1 MSIVE
6 LPPPET
12 IETPQTDAFLD
23 MPLAGTRLIEASA
36 GTGKTY
42 TLATIVTR
50 LVVERGM
57 RIGQVLAVTYT
68 EAATQELRERLRQR
82 LSLLARVAAGALL
95 PDDDAEVALCR
106 RLVERQ
112 QQFEDPVALRQRLQ
126 RAARELDTAAVHTI
140 HGFCTRV
147 LADHA
152 LETGEPFDA
161 AGVVGNDRELRETV
175 AHDLWRALAA
185 DAVEADV
192 LRACWSSPED
202 LATSLEAL
210 LRAPRVLPAP
220 VDAGPSPADDVRT
233 AAQALREAWYLHGV
247 DARRDIEAAIAAGV
261 LNRRSYHDKALATLW
276 QALHDWSR
284 GTSLAWSRGNLELL
298 TAAKLAACTN
308 KGKDAQR
315 PQSPLCEAAQALV
328 DAFARQEEWTAHRR
342 LALIHCVRDDARRRL
357 ARLKRQRRVR
367 SFDDLIDGVAR
378 ALDGPHARALV
389 AQLRRQY
396 HAALVDEFQDTD
408 ARQWSIFRRVFG
420 DDGDDALPSLDDDVR
435 PARFLALI
443 GDPKQAIYGFR
454 GGDVHTYLRARDAAQ
469 PGPPLDRNFRSR
481 PCLLRAVDALYAAAG
496 DAAFGAAG
504 IGFRSVAAGGRRGD
518 DACLRDGLPAPALTL
533 RRLPAREDGKD
544 CSADESRERVAL
556 ACTQA
561 IHETLAL
568 AAAGRLH
575 IDGAHGR
582 RAPGPGDIAVLVRK
596 HRDGLRLARML
607 AQAGIPAVTAAPTS
621 LFETTQ
627 AMELLAIF
635 DALLAPADPRRLHAA
650 LSTVLLGLD
659 AARIDAL
666 LRDDVARARELGR
679 ALGWRERWL
688 RAGPLALVEDLC
700 AQAAPRL
707 LELADG
713 ERRLSDFIQLGEAL
727 QEAAQ
732 RVLGP
737 QALVDW
743 LRAHIAGA
751 DGSDRE
757 QQLRLESDAQRVQ
770 ILTVHGS
777 KGLEFPF
784 VFLPFMGIAD
794 GGRSRDWCEY
804 DDGDGR
810 VLHVQPDKA
819 VRELQTEEAAAED
832 ARLLYVA
839 LTRAQH
845 SLWLCDGPLYQHA
858 KTPIAPMLAALQ
870 ADGDSVVIDA
880 RELDIS
886 LPAPL
891 RAVVPP
897 QPPHARHARR
907 TLSRDWSI
915 YSFSALARLGTGNVE
930 TLLPRGERID
940 AADDL
945 PASDAPP
952 DLAAELRSAAASDA
966 RFSGA
971 RFGDVVHGAF
981 ETVDFAAWRDWR
993 DGPPPAGQHDALIG
1007 AFRAQGYSQTDIDD
1021 GLPLLTALVG
1031 HTLTVSM
1038 PEGARLCDVAPASR
1052 RAEMEF
1058 HFALAHVDV
1067 DTLLSTVQA
1076 HGLLTERSGF
1086 GARRVLDGLMTGKID
1101 LVYAHDGRYHV
1112 LDYKTN
1118 RLPDYTPATL
1128 ERAMHEGEYTLQ
1140 AAIYSLALHRWLR
1153 FRLGDAYDYA
1163 RDFGGVRYV
1172 FCRGVDAR
1180 SAASPGIHAARLPV
1194 GLVDALDALFGGVA

>member
-6 LPPPET
+6 LPPPAPIDT
-12 IETPQTDAFLD
+12 HDVDAFLD

-50 LVVERGM
+50 LLVERGL
-57 RIGQVLAVTYT
+57 RVSQVLAVTYT
-68 EAATQELRERLRQR
+68 EAATQELRERLRRR
-82 LSLLARVAAGALL
+82 LALLARVAAGVVTG
-95 PDDDAEVALCR
+95 DDDAETALCR

-112 QQFEDPVALRQRLQ
+112 RQVEDAAALRQRLQ
-126 RAARELDTAAVHTI
+126 QAARELDTAAVHTI

-152 LETGEPFDA
+152 LETGERFDA
-161 AGVVGNDRELRETV
+161 AGAVGNDRELRETV
-175 AHDLWRALAA
+175 AHDLWRLLAA
-185 DAVEADV
+185 DADEAHV
-192 LRACWSSPED
+192 LRALWTSPD
-202 LATSLEAL
+202 QLAAALDTL
-210 LRAPRVLPAP
+210 LRAPRVVPAA
-220 VDAGPSPADDVRT
+220 VDPGPSCDDDVR
-233 AAQALREAWYLHGV
+233 AAARALREAWALHGAE
-247 DARRDIEAAIAAGV
+247 ARAALDAAIADGV
-261 LNRRSYHDKALATLW
+261 LSRTSYKPDTLAALGA
-276 QALHDWSR
+276 AMDAWSR
-284 GTSLAWSRGNLELL
+284 GTSTALPHGRLELF
-298 TAAKLAACTN
+298 TVDKLRTCTN
-308 KGKDAQR
+308 KKAPR
-315 PQSPLCEAAQALV
+315 PAPASPLFDAASACM
-328 DAFARQEEWTAHRR
+328 DAHARQAQWLERR
-342 LALIHCVRDDARRRL
+342 KLALIHRVRADAARQL
-357 ARLKRQRRVR
+357 AKLKRQRRVR
-367 SFDDLIDGVAR
+367 SYDDLIDGVAR
-378 ALDGPHARALV
+378 ALDDPHARALV

-396 HAALVDEFQDTD
+396 PAALVDEFQDTD
-408 ARQWSIFRRVFG
+408 ARQWSIFQRVFG
-420 DDGDDALPSLDDDVR
+420 DDVDDALPALDDRVR
-435 PARFLALI
+435 PMRFLALI

-496 DAAFGAAG
+496 DAAFGASG
-504 IGFRSVAAGGRRGD
+504 IAFAPVAPGGGRSD
-518 DACLRDGLPAPALTL
+518 AACLRDGVPAPALTL
-533 RRLPAREDGKD
+533 RRLPPRADGKP
-544 CSADESRERVAL
+544 CGADESRDAVAL

-561 IHETLAL
+561 IHDTLAL

-575 IDGAHGR
+575 IDGRDGP
-582 RAPGPGDIAVLVRK
+582 RAPGPGDIAVLVRR
-596 HRDGLRLARML
+596 HRDGLRLARLL
-607 AQAGIPAVTAAPTS
+607 ARAGIPAVTAAPVS
-621 LFETTQ
+621 LFDTAQ
-627 AMELLAIF
+627 AMELLALF
-635 DALLAPADPRRLHAA
+635 DALLAPSDARRLHAA
-650 LSTVLLGLD
+650 LSTVLLGID
-659 AARIDAL
+659 AAGIDAL
-666 LRDDVARARELGR
+666 LRDDVARARALGR

-707 LELADG
+707 LELSDG

-732 RVLGP
+732 HVLGP

-743 LRAHIAGA
+743 LRARIAGA

-794 GGRSRDWCEY
+794 GGTPPKWCEY
-804 DDGDGR
+804 DDGAGR
-810 VLHVQPDKA
+810 VLHVQADDD
-819 VRELQTEEAAAED
+819 VRARRDAESAAEE

-845 SLWLCDGPLYQHA
+845 ALWLCDGPLYQHA
-858 KTPIAPMLAALQ
+858 KTPIARMLAGLQ
-870 ADGDSVVIDA
+870 ADGDAIVFDTREPDA
-880 RELDIS
+880 A

-891 RAVVPP
+891 QLETSKRPP
-897 QPPHARHARR
+897 AARHAKRA
-907 TLSRDWSI
+907 LSRDWSI
-915 YSFSALARLGTGNVE
+915 YSFSALARLGSGNVE
-930 TLLPRGERID
+930 TLLPRGERMD
-940 AADDL
+940 AGEELLA
-945 PASDAPP
+945 ADAPP
-952 DLAAELRSAAASDA
+952 DLGAALREAAADDA
-966 RFSGA
+966 RFAGA
-971 RFGDVVHGAF
+971 RFGDVVHAAF
-981 ETVDFAAWRDWR
+981 ETVDFAAWRGWR
-993 DGPPPAGQHDALIG
+993 EGPPPAGQHDALID
-1007 AFRAQGYSQTDIDD
+1007 AFRAHAYSQADVDD

-1031 HTLTVSM
+1031 RTLTVAM
-1038 PEGARLCDVAPASR
+1038 PEGARLCDIAPAAR

-1058 HFALAHVDV
+1058 HFALAQVDV
-1067 DTLLSTVQA
+1067 DALLATVQA
-1076 HGLLTERSGF
+1076 HGLLTGRSGF

-1118 RLPDYTPATL
+1118 RLPDYEPVTL

-1153 FRLGDAYDYA
+1153 FRLGDNYDYA

-1180 SAASPGIHAARLPV
+1180 RAASPGLYATRLPV
-1194 GLVDALDALFGGVA
+1194 ELIDALDALFGGIA

>member
-6 LPPPET
+6 LPPPRSSD
-12 IETPQTDAFLD
+12 PGDADAFLAL
-23 MPLAGTRLIEASA
+23 PLTGTHLIEASA

-50 LVVERGM
+50 LVVERGL
-57 RIGQVLAVTYT
+57 RVGQVLAVTYT

-82 LSLLARVAAGALL
+82 LSLLARVAAGAVL
-95 PDDDAEVALCR
+95 PADDAEVALCR
-106 RLVERQ
+106 RLVERRQ
-112 QQFEDPVALRQRLQ
+112 QVEDPVALRQRLQ

-152 LETGEPFDA
+152 LETGEAFEA
-161 AGVVGNDRELRETV
+161 AGVVGGDRELRETV

-185 DAVEADV
+185 DAGEAEV
-192 LRACWSSPED
+192 LRALWPSPD
-202 LATSLEAL
+202 ALAAALEPL
-210 LRAPRVLPAP
+210 LRATRVMPAP
-220 VDAGPSPADDVRT
+220 LDAGPSPADAVRD
-233 AAQALREAWYLHGV
+233 AAQALREVWYLHGV
-247 DARRDIEAAIAAGV
+247 DARVAIDAALADGV
-261 LNRRSYHDKALATLW
+261 LSKTSYNAPTLAALYAAMDGW
-276 QALHDWSR
+276 AR
-284 GTSLAWSRGNLELL
+284 GTSSATPHAKLELL
-298 TAAKLAACTN
+298 SADKLRAATN
-308 KGKDAQR
+308 KKASR
-315 PQSPLCEAAQALV
+315 PAPESPLFDAAA
-328 DAFARQEEWTAHRR
+328 AFMEQQARQAQWLEHRK
-342 LALIHCVRDDARRRL
+342 LALIHRVREEAARRL
-357 ARLKRQRRVR
+357 ARLKRDRGLR
-367 SFDDLIDGVAR
+367 SYDDLIDGVAR
-378 ALDGPHARALV
+378 ALDGPHADALI

-420 DDGDDALPSLDDDVR
+420 DDDGEATSLFDDAP
-435 PARFLALI
+435 PPPRFLALI

-454 GGDVHTYLRARDAAQ
+454 GGDVHTYLRAREHAR
-469 PGPPLDRNFRSR
+469 PGPLLDRNFRSR
-481 PCLLRAVDALYAAAG
+481 PRVLRAIDALYAAAG
-496 DAAFGAAG
+496 GDAFGATG
-504 IGFRSVAAGGRRGD
+504 IGFRSVAPGGARSD
-518 DACLRDGLPAPALTL
+518 DACLIDGRPAPALTV
-533 RRLPAREDGKD
+533 RRLPAGEDGKD
-544 CSADESRERVAL
+544 FNAEESRERVAL

-561 IHETLAL
+561 IHATLAL
-568 AAAGRLH
+568 GRAGRLTV
-575 IDGAHGR
+575 DGRDGPR
-582 RAPGPGDIAVLVRK
+582 SVGPGDIAVLVRK
-596 HRDGLRLARML
+596 HRDGLRVARLL

-621 LFETTQ
+621 LFETEQ
-627 AMELLAIF
+627 AAELLAVF

-679 ALGWRERWL
+679 ALAWRERWL
-688 RAGPLALVEDLC
+688 RAGPLALVEELC

-713 ERRLSDFIQLGEAL
+713 ERRLSDFMQLAEAL

-743 LRAHIAGA
+743 LRARIAGA
-751 DGSDRE
+751 DRSDRE
-757 QQLRLESDAQRVQ
+757 QQLRLESDARRVQ

-794 GGRSRDWCEY
+794 GGTPPEWCEY

-810 VLHVQPDKA
+810 VLD
-819 VRELQTEEAAAED
+819 VRADDTARALRDAEASAEE

-845 SLWLCDGPLYQHA
+845 ALWLCDGPLFRHA
-858 KTPIAPMLAALQ
+858 KTPIAAMLAGLRP
-870 ADGDSVVIDA
+870 DGDAIVIDDSA
-880 RELDIS
+880 LDPR

-891 RAVVPP
+891 QATTAL
-897 QPPHARHARR
+897 QPPRARQATRA
-907 TLSRDWSI
+907 LGRDWAI
-915 YSFSALARLGTGNVE
+915 YSFSVLARLGTGNVE
-930 TLLPRGERID
+930 TLLPCGERSD
-940 AADDL
+940 AVDALL
-945 PASDAPP
+945 PVDAPP
-952 DLAAELRSAAASDA
+952 DLAAELRAAAADDA
-966 RFSGA
+966 RFAGA

-993 DGPPPAGQHDALIG
+993 DGPPPAGQHEALIE
-1007 AFRAQGYSQTDIDD
+1007 AFRAQGYSQADVDD
-1021 GLPLLTALVG
+1021 GLPLLTSLIG
-1031 HTLTVSM
+1031 HTLTVAM
-1038 PEGARLCDVAPASR
+1038 PEGARLCDVPAPAR

-1058 HFALAHVDV
+1058 HFALARVDV
-1067 DTLLSTVQA
+1067 DALLATVQA

-1086 GARRVLDGLMTGKID
+1086 GARRMLDGLMTGKID

-1118 RLPDYTPATL
+1118 RLPGYDATTL
-1128 ERAMHEGEYTLQ
+1128 EHAMHHGEYTLQ

-1153 FRLGDAYDYA
+1153 FRLGDGYDYA
-1163 RDFGGVRYV
+1163 RDFGGLRYV

-1180 SAASPGIHAARLPV
+1180 RADSPGIHAARLPV
-1194 GLVDALDALFGGVA
+1194 ELIDALDALFGGGA

>member
-1 MSIVE
+1 MSILE
-6 LPPPET
+6 LPPPVSHDA
-12 IETPQTDAFLD
+12 PDADAFLE
-23 MPLAGTRLIEASA
+23 MPLTGTRLIEASA
-36 GTGKTY
+36 GTGKTF

-50 LVVERGM
+50 LIVERGL
-57 RIGQVLAVTYT
+57 RVGQVLAVTYT

-82 LSLLARVAAGALL
+82 LSLLARVAAGTAL
-95 PDDDAEVALCR
+95 DGDDADVALCR
-106 RLVERQ
+106 TLVERQ
-112 QQFEDPVALRQRLQ
+112 QALEDPIALRQRLQ

-161 AGVVGNDRELRETV
+161 AGIVGSDRELRETV
-175 AHDLWRALAA
+175 AHDLWRTLAA
-185 DAVEADV
+185 DAGDADV
-192 LRACWSSPED
+192 LRAAWSSPEE
-202 LATSLEAL
+202 LAKSLEAL
-210 LRAPRVLPAP
+210 LRAPRMLPEA
-220 VDAGPSPADDVRT
+220 VDTGPSPADEVRE

-247 DARRDIEAAIAAGV
+247 DARRDIEAALAAGV
-261 LNRRSYHDKALATLW
+261 LNKRSYNDKALATLW

-284 GTSLAWSRGNLELL
+284 GNSSAWPRGNLELL
-298 TAAKLAACTN
+298 TTAKLAACTN

-315 PQSPLCEAAQALV
+315 PHSPLCEAAQALL
-328 DAFARQEEWTAHRR
+328 DALAAHEAWLERR
-342 LALIHCVRDDARRRL
+342 KLALIHRVRDEARRRL
-357 ARLKRQRRVR
+357 AKLKRQRRMR
-367 SFDDLIDGVAR
+367 SYDDLIDGVAR

-396 HAALVDEFQDTD
+396 GAALVDEFQDTD

-420 DDGDDALPSLDDDVR
+420 DDADEALPSLDDAVR

-454 GGDVHTYLRARDAAQ
+454 GGDVHTYLRARDHAQ

-481 PCLLRAVDALYAAAG
+481 PCLLRAVEALYAAAG
-496 DAAFGAAG
+496 EDAFGAAG
-504 IGFRSVAAGGRRGD
+504 IGFRSVAPGGRRGD
-518 DACLRDGLPAPALTL
+518 DACLRDGVPAPALTL
-533 RRLPAREDGKD
+533 RRLPPREDGKD
-544 CSADESRERVAL
+544 CSADESRDRVAL

-561 IHETLAL
+561 IHETLSL
-568 AAAGRLH
+568 GLAGRLT
-575 IDGAHGR
+575 IDGRDGP
-582 RAPGPGDIAVLVRK
+582 RAVGPGDVAVLVRR
-596 HRDGLRLARML
+596 HRDGLRLARLL

-621 LFETTQ
+621 LFETGQ
-627 AMELLAIF
+627 AIELLTVL

-679 ALGWRERWL
+679 ALAWRERWL

-700 AQAAPRL
+700 TQAAPRL

-713 ERRLSDFIQLGEAL
+713 ERRLSDFMQLAEAL

-732 RVLGP
+732 HVLGP

-743 LRAHIAGA
+743 LRARIAGA
-751 DGSDRE
+751 DRSDRE
-757 QQLRLESDAQRVQ
+757 QQLRLESDAHRVQ

-794 GGRSRDWCEY
+794 GGRADAWCDY
-804 DDGDGR
+804 DDGEGR
-810 VLHVQPDKA
+810 VLHVQADDA
-819 VRELQTEEAAAED
+819 VRAQRDAEAAAEE

-845 SLWLCDGPLYQHA
+845 ALWLCSGPLFRHA
-858 KTPIAPMLAALQ
+858 KTPVAPMLATLRG
-870 ADGDSVVIDA
+870 DGGLIVVDEAPLDA
-880 RELDIS
+880 T

-891 RAVVPP
+891 RLATPTAPP
-897 QPPHARHARR
+897 RARQPRR
-907 TLSRDWSI
+907 VLGRDWSI

-930 TLLPRGERID
+930 TLLPRGERPD
-940 AADDL
+940 VVDDLLPVDSPPDLGAELRAAAADD
-945 PASDAPP
+945 
-952 DLAAELRSAAASDA
+952 A
-966 RFSGA
+966 RFAGT

-993 DGPPPAGQHDALIG
+993 DGPPPPGQHEALIE
-1007 AFRAQGYSQTDIDD
+1007 AFRAQGYSQADVDD

-1031 HTLTVSM
+1031 HTLTVAM
-1038 PEGARLCDVAPASR
+1038 PEGARLCDVPAAAR

-1067 DTLLSTVQA
+1067 DALLATVQA

-1101 LVYAHDGRYHV
+1101 LVYVHDGRYHV

-1118 RLPDYTPATL
+1118 RLPDYAPATL

-1153 FRLGDAYDYA
+1153 FRLGDAYDSA

-1180 SAASPGIHAARLPV
+1180 RADAPGVHATRLPV
-1194 GLVDALDALFGGVA
+1194 ALVDALDALFGGAA

>member
-1 MSIVE
+1 
-6 LPPPET
+6 
-12 IETPQTDAFLD
+12 
-23 MPLAGTRLIEASA
+23 MPLTGTRLIEASA
-36 GTGKTY
+36 GTGKTF

-50 LVVERGM
+50 LIVERGL
-57 RIGQVLAVTYT
+57 RVGQVLAVTYT

-82 LSLLARVAAGALL
+82 LALLARVASGAVLVE
-95 PDDDAEVALCR
+95 DGEVALCR
-106 RLVERQ
+106 SLVERQ
-112 QQFEDPVALRQRLQ
+112 QRVEDPVALRRRLQ

-152 LETGEPFDA
+152 LETGESFDR
-161 AGVVGNDRELRETV
+161 AGLVGSDRELRETV

-185 DAVEADV
+185 EAGDADV
-192 LRACWSSPED
+192 LAQLWASPD
-202 LATSLEAL
+202 ALARSLEPL
-210 LRAPRVLPAP
+210 LRATRVLPAP
-220 VDAGPSPADDVRT
+220 MDAGPSPAADVRE

-247 DARRDIEAAIAAGV
+247 DARRDVEAALAAGV
-261 LNRRSYHDKALATLW
+261 LNKRSYNAKALSTLW
-276 QALHDWSR
+276 DALHDWSR
-284 GTSLAWSRGNLELL
+284 GTSPSWTRGKLELL
-298 TAAKLAACTN
+298 TTAKLAACTN

-315 PQSPLCEAAQALV
+315 PQSPLCDAAQALL
-328 DAFARQEEWTAHRR
+328 DALARHAEWLDRRKLALVHRVRDEAARR
-342 LALIHCVRDDARRRL
+342 LAK
-357 ARLKRQRRVR
+357 LKRQRGMR
-367 SFDDLIDGVAR
+367 SYDDLIDGVAR

-420 DDGDDALPSLDDDVR
+420 DDGDEALPALDDAVR

-454 GGDVHTYLRARDAAQ
+454 GGDVHTYLRAREHAQ
-469 PGPPLDRNFRSR
+469 PGPVLARNFRSR
-481 PCLLRAVDALYAAAG
+481 PCLLRAVDALYEAAG
-496 DAAFGAAG
+496 EDAFGATG
-504 IGFRSVAAGGRRGD
+504 IGFRHVSPGGRRSD
-518 DACLRDGLPAPALTL
+518 DACLRDGVPAPALTL
-533 RRLPAREDGKD
+533 RRLPPRADGKE
-544 CSADESRERVAL
+544 CSADESRDGVAL

-568 AAAGRLH
+568 ATAGRLT
-575 IDGAHGR
+575 IDGRDGT
-582 RAPGPGDIAVLVRK
+582 RALGPGDIAVLVRK
-596 HRDGLRLARML
+596 HRDGLRLARLL

-621 LFETTQ
+621 LFETEQ
-627 AMELLAIF
+627 AVELLAVF

-650 LSTVLLGLD
+650 LSSVLLGLD

-666 LRDDVARARELGR
+666 LHDDVARARELGR
-679 ALGWRERWL
+679 ALSWRERWL
-688 RAGPLALVEDLC
+688 RAGPLALVEELC
-700 AQAAPRL
+700 AQNAPRL

-732 RVLGP
+732 HVLGP

-743 LRAHIAGA
+743 LRARIAGA
-751 DGSDRE
+751 DRSDRE
-757 QQLRLESDAQRVQ
+757 QQLRLESDARRVQ

-784 VFLPFMGIAD
+784 VFLPFAAVGD
-794 GGRSRDWCEY
+794 GGRPTDWCDY
-804 DDGDGR
+804 DDGEGR
-810 VLHVQPDKA
+810 VLHVRPDTA
-819 VRELQTEEAAAED
+819 VRSMQQAEAAAED

-845 SLWLCDGPLYQHA
+845 ALWLCDGPLFRRA
-858 KTPIAPMLAALQ
+858 RTPLSPMLEALQ
-870 ADGDSVVIDA
+870 ADGGSIVVD
-880 RELDIS
+880 ESPLDET

-891 RAVVPP
+891 RTAAPP
-897 QPPHARHARR
+897 RPPRARQPRR
-907 TLSRDWSI
+907 VLARDWSI

-930 TLLPRGERID
+930 TLLPRGERVD
-940 AADDL
+940 AAEEL
-945 PASDAPP
+945 LAADAPI
-952 DLAAELRSAAASDA
+952 DLGAELRAAAADDA
-966 RFSGA
+966 RFSGT

-993 DGPPPAGQHDALIG
+993 DGPPPAGQHEALIE
-1007 AFRAQGYSQTDIDD
+1007 AFRAQGYSQTDVDD
-1021 GLPLLTALVG
+1021 GLPLLAALVG

-1038 PEGARLCDVAPASR
+1038 PEGARLCDVPAASR

-1058 HFALAHVDV
+1058 HFALSQVDV
-1067 DTLLSTVQA
+1067 EVLLSTVQA

-1153 FRLGDAYDYA
+1153 FRLGDAYDYE
-1163 RDFGGVRYV
+1163 RHFGGVRYV

-1180 SAASPGIHAARLPV
+1180 EAASPGIHAARLPV
-1194 GLVDALDALFGGVA
+1194 ALVDALDRLFGGIA

>member
-6 LPPPET
+6 LPPPEPV
-12 IETPQTDAFLD
+12 ETPPLDAFLD
-23 MPLAGTRLIEASA
+23 MPLTGTRLIEASA

-50 LVVERGM
+50 LVVERGL

-82 LSLLARVAAGALL
+82 LTLLARVAAGALL
-95 PDDDAEVALCR
+95 PDDEGEVALCR
-106 RLVERQ
+106 EIVRRQ
-112 QQFEDPVALRQRLQ
+112 QRVEDPIALRQRLQ
-126 RAARELDTAAVHTI
+126 RASRELDTAAVHTI

-175 AHDLWRALAA
+175 AHDLWRVLAA
-185 DAVEADV
+185 DAGEADV
-192 LRACWSSPED
+192 LRALWASPDE
-202 LATSLEAL
+202 LAQWIDAL

-220 VDAGPSPADDVRT
+220 TDAGPSPVADVRD
-233 AAQALREAWYLHGV
+233 AAQALREAWCLHGV
-247 DARRDIEAAIAAGV
+247 DARTSIEAAIAAGV
-261 LNRRSYHDKALATLW
+261 LNKKSYNPTALETLW
-276 QALHDWSR
+276 ASLHDWSR
-284 GTSLAWSRGNLELL
+284 ATTAAVPRGKLELL
-298 TAAKLAACTN
+298 TAAKLASCTN
-308 KGKDAQR
+308 KGRDAQR
-315 PQSPLCEAAQALV
+315 PQSPVCQAAQALL
-328 DAFARQEEWTAHRR
+328 DAHARQADWLAKRK
-342 LALIHCVRDDARRRL
+342 LALIHRVRDDARRRL
-357 ARLKRQRRVR
+357 AQLKRQRGVR
-367 SFDDLIDGVAR
+367 SYDDLIDGVAR
-378 ALDGPHARALV
+378 ALDGPHARALI

-420 DDGDDALPSLDDDVR
+420 DDSDEALPALDDDVR
-435 PARFLALI
+435 PARFLALV

-454 GGDVHTYLRARDAAQ
+454 GGDVQTYLRARDVAQ
-469 PGPPLDRNFRSR
+469 PAPPLQRNFRSR
-481 PCLLRAVDALYAAAG
+481 PCLLRAIDALYAAAG
-496 DAAFGAAG
+496 DAAFGAEG
-504 IGFRSVAAGGRRGD
+504 IGFRSVEPGGRRGD
-518 DACLRDGLPAPALTL
+518 DACLRDGRPAPALTL
-533 RRLPAREDGKD
+533 RRLPARDDGKD
-544 CSADESRERVAL
+544 FPADESRDRVAV

-568 AAAGRLH
+568 ASTGRLT
-575 IDGAHGR
+575 IDGRHGP

-596 HRDGLRLARML
+596 HRDGLRLARLL
-607 AQAGIPAVTAAPTS
+607 ARAGIPAVTAAPTS
-621 LFETTQ
+621 LFETAQ

-650 LSTVLLGLD
+650 LSSVLIGLD

-688 RAGPLALVEDLC
+688 AAGPLALVEDLC

-707 LELADG
+707 LQLSDG

-732 RVLGP
+732 HVLGP

-743 LRAHIAGA
+743 LRARIAGA

-794 GGRSRDWCEY
+794 GGRTRDWCEY

-810 VLHVQPDKA
+810 VVHVQPDKA
-819 VRELQTEEAAAED
+819 VRALQDAEAAAED

-845 SLWLCDGPLYQHA
+845 ALWLCDGPLYQHA
-858 KTPIAPMLAALQ
+858 RTPIAPMLAAL
-870 ADGDSVVIDA
+870 APEGDAVVLDDG
-880 RELDIS
+880 ELELV

-891 RAVVPP
+891 RIAAPA
-897 QPPHARHARR
+897 QPPRARQARR
-907 TLSRDWSI
+907 ALARDWSI

-940 AADDL
+940 ATEDL
-945 PASDAPP
+945 LPGDAPP
-952 DLAAELRSAAASDA
+952 DLATERRSAADDDA
-966 RFSGA
+966 RLAGA
-971 RFGDVVHGAF
+971 RFGDVVHGEF

-993 DGPPPAGQHDALIG
+993 DGPPPAGQHDALIE
-1007 AFRAQGYSQTDIDD
+1007 AFRAQGYSQADIDD
-1021 GLPLLTALVG
+1021 GLPLLTSLLG

-1038 PEGARLCDVAPASR
+1038 PEGARLCDVAPAAR

-1058 HFALAHVDV
+1058 HFTLAHVDV

-1076 HGLLTERSGF
+1076 HGLLGERAGF
-1086 GARRVLDGLMTGKID
+1086 GARRTLDGLMTGKID

-1118 RLPDYTPATL
+1118 RLPDYAPATL

-1180 SAASPGIHAARLPV
+1180 SAASPGIHATRLPV
-1194 GLVDALDALFGGVA
+1194 ALVDALDALFGGAG

>member
-1 MSIVE
+1 MSVVE
-6 LPPPET
+6 LPVPAPVDVDDG
-12 IETPQTDAFLD
+12 DAFLD
-23 MPLAGTRLIEASA
+23 MPLTGTRLIEASA

-57 RIGQVLAVTYT
+57 RVGQVLAVTYT

-82 LSLLARVAAGALL
+82 LSLLARMAAGATL
-95 PDDDAEVALCR
+95 PDDDSEVALCR

-112 QQFEDPVALRQRLQ
+112 QRVEDPAALRRRLQ
-126 RAARELDTAAVHTI
+126 RAARELDTAAVYTI

-147 LADHA
+147 LADNA

-161 AGVVGNDRELRETV
+161 AGVVGNDRELREIV
-175 AHDLWRALAA
+175 AHDLWRAIAA
-185 DAVEADV
+185 EPVDAEV
-192 LRACWSSPED
+192 LRASWSSPD
-202 LATSLEAL
+202 ALAKALDAL
-210 LRAPRVLPAP
+210 LRAPRLLPAP
-220 VDAGPSPADDVRT
+220 VDAGPSPIDDVRA

-247 DARRDIEAAIAAGV
+247 DARAAIDAAIADGV
-261 LNRRSYHDKALATLW
+261 LSRTSYRAPTLAALFA
-276 QALHDWSR
+276 AMDGWSR
-284 GTSLAWSRGNLELL
+284 GASVSPPHDKLELL
-298 TAAKLAACTN
+298 TAPKIAACTN
-308 KGKDAQR
+308 KMAPR
-315 PQSPLCEAAQALV
+315 AAPASPLFDAATAFV
-328 DAFARQEEWTAHRR
+328 DARARHEDWLVHRK
-342 LALIHCVRDDARRRL
+342 LALIHRVRDEGAQRL
-357 ARLKRQRRVR
+357 ERLKRQRRVR

-378 ALDGPHARALV
+378 ALDGPHAHALI

-420 DDGDDALPSLDDDVR
+420 DDGDDALPALDDAAR

-454 GGDVHTYLRARDAAQ
+454 GGDVHTYLRARDSAQ

-481 PCLLRAVDALYAAAG
+481 PCLLRTVDRLYAGAG
-496 DAAFGAAG
+496 DDAFGATG
-504 IGFRSVAAGGRRGD
+504 IGFRSVAPGGGRTD
-518 DACLRDGLPAPALTL
+518 AACLRDGVPAPALTV
-533 RRLPAREDGKD
+533 RRLPPREDGKPF
-544 CSADESRERVAL
+544 SADESRERAAL
-556 ACTQA
+556 ACTHA
-561 IHETLAL
+561 IHETLQL

-575 IDGAHGR
+575 IDGRDGP
-582 RAPGPGDIAVLVRK
+582 RAPGSGDIAVLVRK
-596 HRDGLRLARML
+596 HRDGLRLARLL

-621 LFETTQ
+621 LFETAQ
-627 AMELLAIF
+627 AMELLAVF

-650 LSTVLLGLD
+650 LATALIGLD

-666 LRDDVARARELGR
+666 LHDDVARARELGR

-707 LELADG
+707 LELSDG

-727 QEAAQ
+727 QEASQ
-732 RVLGP
+732 HVLGP

-743 LRAHIAGA
+743 LRARIAGA

-794 GGRSRDWCEY
+794 GGRSRDWCDY
-804 DDGDGR
+804 DDGEGR
-810 VLHVQPDKA
+810 VLHVQPDPSIRA
-819 VRELQTEEAAAED
+819 RQAEEAAAEE

-845 SLWLCDGPLYQHA
+845 ALWVCDGPLFQHA

-870 ADGDSVVIDA
+870 AGDASIVVDA
-880 RELDIS
+880 REPEGT

-891 RAVVPP
+891 HSATPRSAPG
-897 QPPHARHARR
+897 ARHAHRV
-907 TLSRDWSI
+907 LARDWAI
-915 YSFSALARLGTGNVE
+915 YSFSALARLGTGTVE

-940 AADDL
+940 ATEPLLAG
-945 PASDAPP
+945 DAAP
-952 DLAAELRSAAASDA
+952 DLATELRAAAADDA

-993 DGPPPAGQHDALIG
+993 DGPPPAGQPEALID
-1007 AFRAQGYSQTDIDD
+1007 AFRAEGYSQADIDD
-1021 GLPLLTALVG
+1021 GLPLLTSLVG
-1031 HTLTVSM
+1031 HTLTVAM
-1038 PEGARLCDVAPASR
+1038 PEGARLCDVPEASR

-1058 HFALAHVDV
+1058 HFSLSQVDV
-1067 DTLLSTVQA
+1067 DALLSTVQA
-1076 HGLLTERSGF
+1076 HGLLAGRAGF
-1086 GARRVLDGLMTGKID
+1086 GARRRLDGLMTGKID
-1101 LVYAHDGRYHV
+1101 LVYAHGGRYHV

-1118 RLPDYTPATL
+1118 RLPDYAPPTL
-1128 ERAMHEGEYTLQ
+1128 ERAMHDGEYTLQ

-1153 FRLGDAYDYA
+1153 FRLGDAYDYT
-1163 RDFGGVRYV
+1163 RDFGGIRYV
-1172 FCRGVDAR
+1172 FCRGMNAR
-1180 SAASPGIHAARLPV
+1180 DAASAGIHAARLPLE
-1194 GLVDALDALFGGVA
+1194 LVDALDALFGGAR